1 MGGHIWIESE
11 GLDKGSTATFLV
23 KLGMCSNPNDS
34 SVDQVPTHVRAY
46 HGSADLTG
54 QKPILRDKDRGSSPN
69 ARYQRS
75 L

>member
-1 MGGHIWIESE
+1 MESE
-11 GLDKGSTATFLV
+11 GLNKGSRATFLI
-23 KLGMCSNPNDS
+23 KLGICNNPDDS
-34 SVDQVPTHVRAY
+34 SIHQVPSHVRAF

-54 QKPILRDKDRGSSPN
+54 QKPILRESDRGTSSN